1 MTYIIN
7 TSNGLIE
14 MADKDILHE
23 HVQREEQ
30 RLARIEDKID
40 KLSDAMINL
49 ARAEEKLINIEKA
62 NAQHFERMNRFSQ
75 RMDDIEDSV
84 NEQGKTVKVMQYII
98 TLTATIFAGVV
109 VKMFFDA

>member
-1 MTYIIN
+1 
-7 TSNGLIE
+7 

-98 TLTATIFAGVV
+98 TLTATVFAGLI

>member
-1 MTYIIN
+1 
-7 TSNGLIE
+7 
-14 MADKDILHE
+14 MADNNQLITE

-40 KLSDAMINL
+40 KLSDAMIDL

-62 NAQHFERMNRFSQ
+62 NSQHFERMNRFSM
-75 RMDDIEDSV
+75 RMDDMEDSV
-84 NEQGKTVKVMQYII
+84 QEQGKTVKVMQYII
-98 TLTATIFAGVV
+98 TLSATVFAGVV

>member
-1 MTYIIN
+1 MT
-7 TSNGLIE
+7 
-14 MADKDILHE
+14 DKDILHE

-62 NAQHFERMNRFSQ
+62 NSQHFERMNRFSQ

-109 VKMFFDA
+109 VKMFFDS

>member
-1 MTYIIN
+1 
-7 TSNGLIE
+7 
-14 MADKDILHE
+14 MADTTDMKLYE

-49 ARAEEKLINIEKA
+49 ARAEEKLINIDKSA
-62 NAQHFERMNRFSQ
+62 QQHFERMNRFSQ
-75 RMDDIEDSV
+75 RMDDLEDEV
-84 NEQGKTVKVMQYII
+84 KEQGKTVKVMQYII
-98 TLTATIFAGVV
+98 TLTATVFAGII

>member
-1 MTYIIN
+1 MSDN
-7 TSNGLIE
+7 S
-14 MADKDILHE
+14 KDLYE
-23 HVQREEQ
+23 HVHREEQ

-49 ARAEEKLINIEKA
+49 ARAEEKLINIEKG

-98 TLTATIFAGVV
+98 TLTATVFAGVI
-109 VKMFFDA
+109 VKIFFDA

>member
-1 MTYIIN
+1 MSDN
-7 TSNGLIE
+7 S
-14 MADKDILHE
+14 KDLYE

-62 NAQHFERMNRFSQ
+62 NAQNFERMNRFSQ

-98 TLTATIFAGVV
+98 TLTATVFAGVI
-109 VKMFFDA
+109 VKIFFDA

>member
-1 MTYIIN
+1 LY
-7 TSNGLIE
+7 
-14 MADKDILHE
+14 E

-49 ARAEEKLINIEKA
+49 ARAEEKLINIEKG

-98 TLTATIFAGVV
+98 TLTATVFAGVI
-109 VKMFFDA
+109 VKIFFDA

>member
-1 MTYIIN
+1 
-7 TSNGLIE
+7 
-14 MADKDILHE
+14 MADNNQLIKE

-40 KLSDAMINL
+40 KLSDAMIDL

-62 NAQHFERMNRFSQ
+62 NSQHFERMNRFSM
-75 RMDDIEDSV
+75 RMDDMEDTV
-84 NEQGKTVKVMQYII
+84 QEQGKTVKVMQYII

>member
-1 MTYIIN
+1 MSDN
-7 TSNGLIE
+7 S
-14 MADKDILHE
+14 KDLYE

-62 NAQHFERMNRFSQ
+62 NSQHFERMNRFSQ

-98 TLTATIFAGVV
+98 TLTATVFAGVI
-109 VKMFFDA
+109 VKIFFDA